1 MSSSRAL
8 CNGIGG
14 GGGGGGW
21 GETAIDE
28 KLNIRRQETK
38 ISCDQLQ
45 ETITVEQWINS
56 GFK

>member
-1 MSSSRAL
+1 M
-8 CNGIGG
+8 GG
-14 GGGGGGW
+14 RGW